1 MILWYF
7 PGIQVQVEVK
17 FYRWTTPGSVFMAAK
32 PQRQPSLELCGKEDL
47 LLNVQLQRTSHAKLQ
62 TFALHQDF
70 KSHKSDESGVVL
82 GVKSIIL
89 NVCVLLFLQVEEE
102 VKSWLE
108 GGEPVSPACSSRLCW
123 LWCCCLV
130 SARVRYPSP
139 SGQSRLQFKVSEYL
153 DFMM

>member
-1 MILWYF
+1 
-7 PGIQVQVEVK
+7 
-17 FYRWTTPGSVFMAAK
+17 MAAK
-32 PQRQPSLELCGKEDL
+32 PQHQPSLELCGKEDL

-123 LWCCCLV
+123 L
-130 SARVRYPSP
+130 
-139 SGQSRLQFKVSEYL
+139 
-153 DFMM
+153 